1 MLPERVSGQPF
12 PAPSITAMAHK
23 RHRVPNLGWS
33 PLARPRWFCR
43 WPVALLAALA
53 VGLAGLSSADAAGT
67 VTNCASY
74 GSAGTPGDLA
84 WALQGGGTVTFQ
96 CSGTIVVPPITLSQ
110 DTVIDS
116 AGRSVTLSG
125 NHANK
130 VLLVNSGVT
139 VELNGITVA
148 NGVTAPDAGS
158 GASGAGIYNEGTLTL
173 TDSTVGANTA
183 MMGHG
188 GGIYNSSGSLT
199 LTNSTVNG
207 NRARS
212 ISYFSRAG
220 GGIYNDSGTVTLT
233 NSTVSGNHADYG
245 GGIYNDSGT
254 VILTNSTVS
263 GNYADYGGGIYNG
276 STGAGVIL
284 TNSTV
289 SGNTASGTGAGI
301 DNAGTLTLTNSTV
314 SANTAMLGLGGGIYS
329 VSTGADVTLTNSTVS
344 GNTATDGGGIYNDRG
359 TVTLTNSTVSANT
372 ASFGGGGIS
381 NGGDFTLTNSII
393 AQQGQGGDCDGA
405 VTSQGYNLDSDG
417 TCQLTAVGDIS
428 GGTAGL
434 APLAINPPGTTAT
447 HALDPNS
454 SQALDAIPPGTSG
467 CGTTVT
473 TDQRGVP
480 RPHGVGCDIGAFE
493 WIPTQQTP
501 QTITVTAPAPP
512 SAPYGTVFP
521 VAATASSGLPVAI
534 TTTGVCSGSGS
545 GSATVTMTSGT
556 GTCTVHY
563 NQAGNTNYYPAPE
576 VTSDTLA
583 IADTVTIRS
592 AIFANIASTLSVS
605 ATSSASPVAALSVT
619 VANCLTNAPMWLSF
633 DGNAYVL
640 RTRVKGCGNLD
651 GQTVTVTSSHGG
663 VATATIQ

>member
-1 MLPERVSGQPF
+1 MTRF
-12 PAPSITAMAHK
+12 
-23 RHRVPNLGWS
+23 GWS
-33 PLARPRWFCR
+33 PSARPRWFCR
-43 WPVALLAALA
+43 WRVALLAALA
-53 VGLAGLSSADAAGT
+53 IGLAGLSTADAAGT

-96 CSGTIVVPPITLSQ
+96 CSGTIVVPSITLFQ

-116 AGRSVTLSG
+116 AGQSVTLSG
-125 NHANK
+125 NHVNR
-130 VLLVNSGVT
+130 VLVVNSGVT

-148 NGVTAPDAGS
+148 NGVTTPDAGS

-173 TDSTVGANTA
+173 TDSTVSANTA
-183 MMGHG
+183 MLGHG

-199 LTNSTVNG
+199 LTNSTVSG
-207 NRARS
+207 NWARS
-212 ISYFSRAG
+212 ISYFSRVG

-233 NSTVSGNHADYG
+233 NSTVSGNNADYG
-245 GGIYNDSGT
+245 GGIHNYGT
-254 VILTNSTVS
+254 VTLTNSTVS
-263 GNYADYGGGIYNG
+263 GNHADYAGGIYNGSTGASVTLTNSTVSANTAITGAGIDNQGTLTLTDSTVSANTARLGRGGGIYNG
-276 STGAGVIL
+276 STGAGVML

-289 SGNTASGTGAGI
+289 SGNTAA
-301 DNAGTLTLTNSTV
+301 
-314 SANTAMLGLGGGIYS
+314 
-329 VSTGADVTLTNSTVS
+329 
-344 GNTATDGGGIYNDRG
+344 DGGGIYNNSG
-359 TVTLTNSTVSANT
+359 TVTLTNSTVSANI
-372 ASFGGGGIS
+372 ASANGGGIS
-381 NGGDFTLTNSII
+381 NGGDFTLANSLI

-417 TCQLTAVGDIS
+417 TCQLAAVGDIS
-428 GGTAGL
+428 GGTADL
-434 APLAINPPGTTAT
+434 WPLAINPPGTTAT
-447 HALDPNS
+447 HALGPNS
-454 SQALDAIPPGTSG
+454 QARDAIPPGTNG

-480 RPHGVGCDIGAFE
+480 RPHGGACDIGAFE

-501 QTITVTAPAPP
+501 QTITVTIPAPP

-545 GSATVTMTSGT
+545 GSATMTMTSGT

-563 NQAGNTNYYPAPE
+563 NQAGSTNYYSAPE

-592 AIFANIASTLSVS
+592 AIFASIASTLSVS
-605 ATSSASPVAALSVT
+605 ATSSASPNAALSVT

-633 DGNAYVL
+633 DRNAYVL
-640 RTRVKGCGNLD
+640 LTRVKGCGNLD